1 MTRLVNH
8 LSDFAGEA
16 LAGFARSHPSHVLP
30 VPGGVVRST
39 SSSAGEVAVV
49 VGGGAGHFPA
59 FAGWVGPGLAHAAVC
74 GEVFASPPAAHVHS
88 VVKAAD
94 NGGGVL
100 LGFGNYAGDVLNF
113 GQAADQLRAEGV
125 DVRILAVSDDIASN
139 TVERAGDRRGI
150 AGDLLVFKVAGAAA
164 QEGLSLDQVERVADR
179 ANRRTRSLGIA
190 FSGCTLPGAAT
201 PLFTVPEGRM
211 AVGLGIH
218 GEPGISESALGTAQD
233 VADLLV
239 DGVLAEEP
247 EVGADGY
254 ERRVAVLLNGLGA
267 VTPEELFLVYG
278 RVADRLEGAGLDA
291 VHPEVGHQVSSLDMM
306 GISLTVMY
314 LDTELERLWCAPADT
329 PSFHR
334 GGVMRPSRPR
344 DVAQA
349 ATDATDAAS
358 SVTEGAAPSRETAGA
373 IAHLLGVMA
382 DSATE
387 HEQAWGDLDAVAGD
401 GDHGR
406 GMVRGV
412 TAAVRRAR
420 EVVAAGAGAQTTLG
434 CAGAAW
440 SEAAGG
446 TSGALWGAA
455 LSAAGADLGDDHAV
469 TTEDVV
475 EAVRRAVDA
484 VVRLGGAKVGDK
496 TMVDAMVPFAEAL
509 AAARAEGAGL
519 RQSWSRAAAQ
529 ATQAARST
537 AGFAAGKGRARTHA
551 DRSLG
556 HTDPGATSFA
566 VLMTA
571 LAGESSHPSTPRS
584 GAAS

>member
-1 MTRLVNH
+1 
-8 LSDFAGEA
+8 
-16 LAGFARSHPSHVLP
+16 
-30 VPGGVVRST
+30 
-39 SSSAGEVAVV
+39 
-49 VGGGAGHFPA
+49 
-59 FAGWVGPGLAHAAVC
+59 
-74 GEVFASPPAAHVHS
+74 
-88 VVKAAD
+88 
-94 NGGGVL
+94 
-100 LGFGNYAGDVLNF
+100 
-113 GQAADQLRAEGV
+113 
-125 DVRILAVSDDIASN
+125 VSDDIASN

-164 QEGLSLDQVERVADR
+164 EAGLSLDEVERVAER
-179 ANRRTRSLGIA
+179 SNRRTRSLGVA
-190 FSGCTLPGAAT
+190 FSGCTLPGAAA

-218 GEPGISESALGTAQD
+218 GEPGISESALGSARD

-247 EVGADGY
+247 PAGDDGY

-267 VTPEELFLVYG
+267 VTSEELFLVYA
-278 RVADRLEGAGLDA
+278 RVADRLDEAGLHT

-314 LDTELERLWCAPADT
+314 LDTELERLWSAPADT
-329 PSFHR
+329 PCFHR
-334 GGVMRPSRPR
+334 AGSMSPPRRR

-349 ATDATDAAS
+349 PSEATVAAP
-358 SVTEGAAPSRETAGA
+358 VREGAAPSRETAGT
-373 IAHLLGVMA
+373 IARLLGVMA
-382 DSATE
+382 DSATQ

-406 GMVRGV
+406 GMLRGA

-420 EVVAAGAGAQTTLG
+420 EVVAAGAGAQTTLS

-455 LSAAGADLGDDHAV
+455 LSAAGAHLSDDHAA
-469 TTEDVV
+469 TTDDVID
-475 EAVRRAVDA
+475 AVRHGVDA
-484 VVRLGGAKVGDK
+484 VVRLGGARLGDK

-509 AAARAEGAGL
+509 TASRAEGAGL
-519 RQSWSRAAAQ
+519 WQSWSRAAAQ
-529 ATQAARST
+529 ATQAARLT
-537 AGFAAGKGRARTHA
+537 ADFAAAKGRARTHA

-556 HTDPGATSFA
+556 HADPGATSFA
-566 VLMTA
+566 VLMTS
-571 LAGESSHPSTPRS
+571 LAGEAAHPSTPRP

>member
-1 MTRLVNH
+1 MTRLVNDP
-8 LSDFAGEA
+8 SDFAGEA
-16 LAGFARSHPSHVLP
+16 LAGFARSNPGHVLP
-30 VPGGVVRST
+30 LAGGVVRST
-39 SSSAGEVAVV
+39 SSPDGQVAVV
-49 VGGGAGHFPA
+49 VGGGSGHFPA

-74 GEVFASPPAAHVHS
+74 GEVFASPPASHVYS
-88 VVKAAD
+88 VARAAD

-164 QEGLSLDQVERVADR
+164 EAGLSLDEVERVADR

-190 FSGCTLPGAAT
+190 FSGCTLPGAAA

-218 GEPGISESALGTAQD
+218 GEPGISESALGSAQD

-239 DGVLAEEP
+239 EGVLAEEP
-247 EVGADGY
+247 HAGEDGY

-267 VTPEELFLVYG
+267 VTSEELFLVYA
-278 RVADRLEGAGLDA
+278 RVADRLGEAGLQT

-306 GISLTVMY
+306 GVSLTVMY
-314 LDTELERLWCAPADT
+314 LDTELERLWSAPADT
-329 PSFHR
+329 PCFHR
-334 GGVMRPSRPR
+334 EGPTSPSRR
-344 DVAQA
+344 QDVGHA
-349 ATDATDAAS
+349 APEPTVAEPT
-358 SVTEGAAPSRETAGA
+358 VEVGAAPSRETAGT
-373 IAHLLGVMA
+373 IARLLDAMA
-382 DSATE
+382 VSATE

-406 GMVRGV
+406 GMLRGA
-412 TAAVRRAR
+412 TAAVRKAR
-420 EVVAAGAGAQTTLG
+420 EVVAAGAGARTTLS

-446 TSGALWGAA
+446 TSGALWGAG
-455 LSAAGADLGDDHAV
+455 LSAAGAHLSDDHAA
-469 TTEDVV
+469 TAEDVV
-475 EAVRRAVDA
+475 AAVRQGVEA
-484 VVRLGGAKVGDK
+484 VVRIGGAKVGDK
-496 TMVDAMVPFAEAL
+496 TMVDAMVPFAETL
-509 AAARAEGAGL
+509 TAARAEGAGL
-519 RQSWSRAAAQ
+519 WQSWSRAAAQ
-529 ATQAARST
+529 ATEAARLT
-537 AGFAAGKGRARTHA
+537 ADFVAGKGRARTHA

-556 HTDPGATSFA
+556 HADPGATSFA
-566 VLMTA
+566 ALMTA
-571 LAGESSHPSTPRS
+571 LAGEAAHPSTPRP